1 MDYTAVACPNCGSD
15 IKLDSNLDKGF
26 CMYCGSQVVLN
37 TDTGDASLLNLLK
50 IIRRDL
56 KNGRNQTQEFRDRL
70 NTALNSA
77 PNNAELR
84 TLYENEIWNATI
96 DGDMLLSYTGDV
108 QKFVVPS
115 YITKIG
121 SYAFSSCSNLRHITI
136 PDSVKY
142 IGEDIFSDSNNI
154 IIDTPN
160 NTCAHKYAIAHSIK
174 MKCKDTELADNISKN
189 IKEIV
194 KLRYELIDKKD
205 QGTKHIK
212 EHYDKM
218 YNSLKE
224 ETSERLS
231 HNATIWIIK
240 FDTIILTMLMFGILF
255 TIYGFKTW
263 ETINILL
270 GIVLFIINIPFLS
283 KIGKNEKLKSMKHLL
298 DHKYRDI
305 FKWNINF
312 NKRFEDSYLMH
323 TTKHSIWNKD
333 DAELTGEIK
342 LLKNTIA
349 KVEKIDVTKVISI
362 EDSYDVPPISITV
375 SENLTTREDLQQ
387 ILNSFRPASQDST
400 FEVRLNGYQPFS
412 QETANNLM
420 RYTGMMVINIDNYI
434 CFVDTKKICSITGLS
449 KNRVMNEIAS
459 IKHNGTSKLDNL
471 KSALSCGRTCINN
484 CSNIYE
490 AELLMAQVF
499 SFLPEH
505 IHIYKGTSKLF

>member
-15 IKLDSNLDKGF
+15 IKLDSKLDKGF
-26 CMYCGSQVVLN
+26 CMYCGSQVVLDI
-37 TDTGDASLLNLLK
+37 DTGNASLSNLLK
-50 IIRRDL
+50 ILRRDL
-56 KNGRNQTQEFRDRL
+56 ENGRNQTQAFRDRL

-96 DGDMLLSYTGDV
+96 DSNTLLSYTGNV
-108 QKFVVPS
+108 QEFIVPS
-115 YITKIG
+115 FITKIN
-121 SYAFSSCSNLRHITI
+121 SYAFCSCSSLRHITI
-136 PDSVKY
+136 PNSVKY
-142 IGEDIFSDSNNI
+142 IGEDIFSNSNNI

-174 MKCKDTELADNISKN
+174 MVHKDKEQKDNVSKDIAEIIELRSK
-189 IKEIV
+189 
-194 KLRYELIDKKD
+194 LIDIKD

-224 ETSERLS
+224 EISES
-231 HNATIWIIK
+231 PSKTAIAWIK
-240 FDTIILTMLMFGILF
+240 FADFMLIFILSFGIF
-255 TIYGFKTW
+255 IAMYGFKTW
-263 ETINILL
+263 ESINILL

-283 KIGKNEKLKSMKHLL
+283 KWGNKKKLEGMKHLL
-298 DHKYRDI
+298 QHKYRDI

-312 NKRFEDSYLMH
+312 NEKFEDSYLKH
-323 TTKHSIWNKD
+323 TKKHSIWNKD

-349 KVEKIDVTKVISI
+349 KVEKIDVTKVINI
-362 EDSYDVPPISITV
+362 EDSYDVPPIPITV

-387 ILNSFRPASQDST
+387 ILNNFRPASKNPT
-400 FEVRLNGYQPFS
+400 FEVKINGYQPYS
-412 QETANNLM
+412 QEIANNLM

-434 CFVDTKKICSITGLS
+434 CFVDTKKICSTTGLS
-449 KNRVMNEIAS
+449 KNRVMDEIAS
-459 IKHNGTSKLDNL
+459 IKHNGTSKLDNFI
-471 KSALSCGRTCINN
+471 SVLSCGRTCVNN

-499 SFLPEH
+499 SFIPEH
-505 IHIYKGTSKLF
+505 VHICKGTSKLY